1 MPTLRDVARKAGVSV
16 STVSHVFNG
25 YRDIPVVTRKKVWE
39 AARELDYHPNA
50 FARNLVSRRSHL
62 LGLVVP
68 GRAGM
73 RHPFL
78 YAVICGVAEEIAGT
92 GFGLTLSVAEEVDHS
107 WREEVNRWKEQRFEG
122 LIAMGFAEDHP
133 VAKAIIESG
142 IPAMLVDTI
151 LEGPRVS
158 WVKSN
163 DTEGAAAAVRHLLS
177 LGHRRIAYIHGLGGQ
192 ICQERLDGY
201 RLALSE
207 AGIPFDPQLVEV
219 ADFTKPGGYKAM
231 NRILSRTIPTAVF
244 AASDMMAFGAM
255 ECLRDRGLRLPDD
268 MAVVGFDDIDAAS
281 HVTPALT
288 TVRQFGDRMGREAA
302 RTLLDFLDGRIDK
315 PHSTLVRTELV
326 IRRSCGYS
334 SKSRS
339 IASGLSVQD
348 TAAAE

>member
-25 YRDIPVVTRKKVWE
+25 YHDIPAETQKKVWD

-50 FARNLVSRRSHL
+50 SARNLVSRRSHL

-68 GRAGM
+68 DRSGM
-73 RHPFL
+73 HHPFL
-78 YAVICGVAEEIAGT
+78 YAVICGVAEAIAGT
-92 GFGLTLSVAEEVDHS
+92 NFGLTLSVAEEDEHS
-107 WREEVNRWKEQRFEG
+107 WREQLNRWKEQRLEG
-122 LIAMGFAEDHP
+122 LIAMGIAEDHP
-133 VAKAIIESG
+133 VAKAILESG

-163 DTEGAAAAVRHLLS
+163 DIEGAASAVRHLLS
-177 LGHRRIAYIHGLGGQ
+177 LGHRRIAYIHGSGGQ
-192 ICQERLDGY
+192 ICQERLEGY

-207 AGIPFDPQLVEV
+207 AGIPFDAVLVDIG
-219 ADFTKPGGYKAM
+219 DFTKSGGYRAM
-231 NRILSRTIPTAVF
+231 NRILSRATPTAVF

-255 ECLRDRGLRLPDD
+255 ECLRDRGLHLPDD
-268 MAVVGFDDIDAAS
+268 MAIVGFDDIDAAS

-302 RTLLDFLDGRIDK
+302 ETLLDFLEGRIEK

-334 SKSRS
+334 DKSHS
-339 IASGLSVQD
+339 IASH
-348 TAAAE
+348 

>member
-1 MPTLRDVARKAGVSV
+1 MATLRDVARKAGVSI

-25 YRDIPVVTRKKVWE
+25 YDDIPAETRKRVWD

-50 FARNLVSRRSHL
+50 SARSLVSRRSNL

-78 YAVICGVAEEIAGT
+78 YAVICGVAEAIAGT
-92 GFGLTLSVAEEVDHS
+92 RFGLTLSVAEDDQRS
-107 WREEVNRWKEQRFEG
+107 LREQVNRWKEQRLEG

-133 VAKAIIESG
+133 VAQAILESG

-151 LEGPRVS
+151 LESPRVS

-163 DTEGAAAAVRHLLS
+163 DTEGAAQAVRHLLS

-219 ADFTKPGGYKAM
+219 ADFTKSGGYRAM
-231 NRILSRTIPTAVF
+231 NRILSRANPTAVF
-244 AASDMMAFGAM
+244 AASDLMAFGAM
-255 ECLRDRGLRLPDD
+255 ECLRDRGLRLPED
-268 MAVVGFDDIDAAS
+268 MAIVGFDDIDAAS

-288 TVRQFGDRMGREAA
+288 TVRQFGDRMGKEAA
-302 RTLLDFLDGRIDK
+302 ETLVAFLEGRIEK
-315 PHSTLVRTELV
+315 PHPSLVGTELV

-334 SKSRS
+334 AKPYSMM
-339 IASGLSVQD
+339 A
-348 TAAAE
+348 

>member
-25 YRDIPVVTRKKVWE
+25 YHDIPAETQQKVWD

-50 FARNLVSRRSHL
+50 SARNLVSRRSHL

-68 GRAGM
+68 DRSGM
-73 RHPFL
+73 HHPFL
-78 YAVICGVAEEIAGT
+78 YAVICGVAEAIAGT
-92 GFGLTLSVAEEVDHS
+92 NFGLTLSVAEEDEHS
-107 WREEVNRWKEQRFEG
+107 WREQLNRWKEQRLEG
-122 LIAMGFAEDHP
+122 LIAMGIAEDHP
-133 VAKAIIESG
+133 VAKAILESG

-163 DTEGAAAAVRHLLS
+163 DIEGAASAVRHLLS
-177 LGHRRIAYIHGLGGQ
+177 LGHRRIAYIHGSGGQ
-192 ICQERLDGY
+192 ICQERLEGY

-207 AGIPFDPQLVEV
+207 AGIPFDAVLVDIG
-219 ADFTKPGGYKAM
+219 DFTKSGGYRAM
-231 NRILSRTIPTAVF
+231 NRILSRATPTAVF

-255 ECLRDRGLRLPDD
+255 ECLRDRGLHLPDD
-268 MAVVGFDDIDAAS
+268 MAIVGFDDIDAAS

-302 RTLLDFLDGRIDK
+302 ETLLDFLEGRIEK

-334 SKSRS
+334 DKSHS
-339 IASGLSVQD
+339 IASH
-348 TAAAE
+348 